1 MRTDRSDVV
10 WATAVRAVDDAQH
23 RTTSWL
29 RLGCVALLWAAAA
42 RLPAT
47 QLPRGAGQLV
57 IITVGCPMAFIHAR
71 PHLVAVLERIPGLR
85 WLADHLFQA
94 RGHAK
99 VDLPGLLEAFGAL
112 NAGLLFAGPWAV
124 PGLSPAIRSVALLA
138 LVSFTWML
146 FLNIVLD
153 AGWYAPPVPVIVGPD
168 RSTGPPAPF
177 LVVLRRLIPIGASS
191 LVLLIIAVSWTTEL
205 AAVPAVLRVSLGL
218 SPLLLQIV
226 WVCFDQILA
235 AAAETVRDAEDAV
248 RKGVAQ
254 DLHSLIKNAVR
265 IVANTVEAPQPNQAE
280 VRALVRDLLVVVEE
294 ARLEL
299 LRGTEEPGPRLFA
312 TLWNALVR
320 VLPDGMRGRCRLADG
335 SADLVLSGTDY
346 QLARRVIADL
356 VTNAFKAGAQQVE
369 VFVTTIPDDVRPWVE
384 VQVRDDGPGMP
395 ADALADPAGSLR
407 VLQWEIHR
415 YGGRIAFFN
424 GASAHAVES
433 PDTGP
438 GTDTDTDTDTGPD
451 TGATVNVRWRSPQ
464 PSSGPPYSRVLERV

>member
-10 WATAVRAVDDAQH
+10 WATAVRALDDAQH

-29 RLGCVALLWAAAA
+29 KLGCVALLWATAA
-42 RLPAT
+42 RLPT
-47 QLPRGAGQLV
+47 NQLPRGAGQLV
-57 IITVGCPMAFIHAR
+57 LVTVGCPMAFIHAR
-71 PHLVAVLERIPGLR
+71 PRLVARLERIPGLR
-85 WLADHLFQA
+85 WLADHMFQA
-94 RGHAK
+94 RGHAE
-99 VDLPGLLEAFGAL
+99 VDLPGLLEAFGVL
-112 NAGLLFAGPWAV
+112 SAGLLFAGPWAV
-124 PGLSPAIRSVALLA
+124 PGLSAAIRSVALLA
-138 LVSFTWML
+138 CVSCTWMV
-146 FLNIVLD
+146 FLNVVLD
-153 AGWYAPPVPVIVGPD
+153 AGWYAPAVPVIVGPD
-168 RSTGPPAPF
+168 RSTGPPQPF
-177 LVVLRRLIPIGASS
+177 LVVLRHLIPVGVSS
-191 LVLLIIAVSWTTEL
+191 VLLLIIAVPWTAEL
-205 AAVPAVLRVSLGL
+205 TAVPVVLRGSLGL

-235 AAAETVRDAEDAV
+235 ATAETVHDAEDAV

-265 IVANTVEAPQPNQAE
+265 IVANTVEAPAPNHAE

-299 LRGTEEPGPRLFA
+299 LRGPEGPDPHLFA

-369 VFVTTIPDDVRPWVE
+369 VFVTTIPDGDFPWVE
-384 VQVRDDGPGMP
+384 VQVRDNGPGMP
-395 ADALADPAGSLR
+395 ADALADPTGSLR

-424 GASAHAVES
+424 GTTASAHAGE
-433 PDTGP
+433 GA
-438 GTDTDTDTDTGPD
+438 DTDTDTGSGS
-451 TGATVNVRWRSPQ
+451 GATVNVRWRSPQ
-464 PSSGPPYSRVLERV
+464 PRSGLPSSRALERI